1 METCPFVIIFGQ
13 TTHTYVCV
21 HMCVLDESSFCHIQ
35 IISPYVSHLTF
46 LTLRYRILNYRYRI
60 SIRIP
65 AVLLQGCYE
74 GYKKNST
81 RKRFKNIFDSLCLCE
96 NFIVCELVWN
106 EGNNLEI
113 FNVLSVKLNV
123 IFNHYLISVPNL
135 LEVYMRVLS
144 FILTLLIIVYVKASY
159 FI

>member
-1 METCPFVIIFGQ
+1 MRVIRKTAPERDLKIYLIL
-13 TTHTYVCV
+13 YV
-21 HMCVLDESSFCHIQ
+21 
-35 IISPYVSHLTF
+35 YV
-46 LTLRYRILNYRYRI
+46 RIL
-60 SIRIP
+60 
-65 AVLLQGCYE
+65 
-74 GYKKNST
+74 
-81 RKRFKNIFDSLCLCE
+81 LC
-96 NFIVCELVWN
+96 VELVWN

-123 IFNHYLISVPNL
+123 IFNHYLISVPDL